1 MEKVKST
8 LAEKLYYGF
17 GNMGSYILLSFV
29 TVEIATYATDCLAL
43 SSDLISIF
51 GTVILVCRFFDGISD
66 IIMGLVIEK
75 TRSRIGKAR
84 LWFGISIVPLTVA
97 FFFIFC
103 LSGLS
108 QVGALVTI
116 SILYFLFTVVFYTM
130 NNVSFNAELP
140 LISEDPYDQ
149 SNMCTVNSI
158 FTSVGSAAVGFT
170 LPILAAFAGA
180 ESGTNSQS
188 AWLYLVIILA
198 AIALVGLVLSFF
210 KLKEKDSIKAKET
223 AKPSKGNLKV
233 GLKALLKTK
242 YFYLAVGMFIINYY
256 LYLSISTVGNYYA
269 VCVLGNKWYSTMY
282 SILPMITMGVG
293 LLLTPLLV
301 KKLGKSK
308 VLSAAILCVF
318 LGNLIG
324 SCAPFT
330 FAVGIVGAMIKGLGS
345 AIVMS
350 QLYTLAPDMVRYI
363 ELKTGLR
370 IEGLAASVNSAGSKI
385 GGGLGSAAVL
395 WTLSLC
401 GYNSE
406 LSVQPDSAIYSF
418 ITLYWWVPAILALA
432 LLVLSL
438 FWDINKKSDAMEK
451 AKAEAAKPAVEAKP

>member
-1 MEKVKST
+1 M
-8 LAEKLYYGF
+8 
-17 GNMGSYILLSFV
+17 
-29 TVEIATYATDCLAL
+29 
-43 SSDLISIF
+43 
-51 GTVILVCRFFDGISD
+51 
-66 IIMGLVIEK
+66 
-75 TRSRIGKAR
+75 
-84 LWFGISIVPLTVA
+84 
-97 FFFIFC
+97 
-103 LSGLS
+103 
-108 QVGALVTI
+108 
-116 SILYFLFTVVFYTM
+116 
-130 NNVSFNAELP
+130 
-140 LISEDPYDQ
+140 
-149 SNMCTVNSI
+149 
-158 FTSVGSAAVGFT
+158 
-170 LPILAAFAGA
+170 
-180 ESGTNSQS
+180 
-188 AWLYLVIILA
+188 
-198 AIALVGLVLSFF
+198 
-210 KLKEKDSIKAKET
+210 
-223 AKPSKGNLKV
+223 

-256 LYLSISTVGNYYA
+256 LSLSISTAGNYYA

-293 LLLTPLLV
+293 LDLSFT
-301 KKLGKSK
+301 KRGKSK

-451 AKAEAAKPAVEAKP
+451 EKAEAAKPAVEAKP